1 MSEDSSKKEETP
13 QHKLPN
19 IPGQKLPEKP
29 TAAQTLIKFLQA
41 NNMDFMIRR
50 QKVRFIEDS
59 GIIIEPPVVVVFYR
73 DKATEAGT
81 KVEVEEAPNG

>member
-13 QHKLPN
+13 QHKPPN
-19 IPGQKLPEKP
+19 IPGQKPEKP
-29 TAAQTLIKFLQA
+29 TAAQALIKFLQA

-50 QKVRFIEDS
+50 QKGRFIEDS